1 MRAFIAS
8 SRGRGRRQTHRGTR
22 HFSSSRSSGDSPAPG
37 CRPAAE
43 PLPSTTDFRLVFSS
57 LKVGYVRID
66 RDYVVRDVNAVAL
79 EWLGVSREDVIDRP
93 FSRLSPRS
101 PMKMLRSVVEGTVY
115 IDTELMSYRRPDRHM
130 ALHIYPVED
139 GAILYFTDT
148 TEEKL
153 MQMRAARTQ
162 KLLQAS
168 LDALLAQ
175 VVVLDCTGTVIA
187 SNQAWRRFAVG
198 HGFLAANDTAP
209 LNYFRLY
216 QAPLVRRAEAKR
228 IGNALAALLEGR
240 RRSVRLVYA
249 LHAAGQMRWLH
260 LSAARFTV
268 GNEVFVVVASE
279 DVTAVKEAQHTLG
292 ESSERLMQLRDE
304 ERRRIAEELHDS
316 TAQHLVAIG
325 LNVMGLRQ
333 GKGLRASHTLL
344 QEIEDSLDEASREL
358 RSFTYLLHPPRLEQD
373 GLYLTLHRYL
383 EGFARRTGLKSR
395 LRLSPVVDDLTFAL
409 QITVF
414 RIVQEGLA
422 NVHRHASASRVSID
436 VRVIR
441 DQLHLIVSD
450 DGRGFKS
457 SNHAAASSNGVPRM
471 GVGIPGIKA
480 RLRQFGG
487 ELVVRSGPGGT
498 RLHGVMP
505 VHVAPPVDA
514 SDGLLSGGYI
524 ASASHSAAS
533 VLAIRSAHGSDVLHR
548 QDSPVSE
555 QGADIS

>member
-1 MRAFIAS
+1 L
-8 SRGRGRRQTHRGTR
+8 
-22 HFSSSRSSGDSPAPG
+22 GDLPAPG
-37 CRPAAE
+37 FRPAA
-43 PLPSTTDFRLVFSS
+43 PRLPSTTDFRLVFSS

-66 RDYVVRDVNAVAL
+66 RDYVVRDINAIAL
-79 EWLGVSREDVIDRP
+79 DWLGVSREDVIDRP
-93 FSRLSPRS
+93 FSHLSPRS

-115 IDTELMSYRRPDRHM
+115 IDTELVSYRRPDRHM

-153 MQMRAARTQ
+153 IQMRAARTQ
-162 KLLQAS
+162 MLLQAS

-216 QAPLVRRAEAKR
+216 DEPRVRRAEAKR

-249 LHAAGQMRWLH
+249 LQAAGQVCWLH

-268 GNEVFVVVASE
+268 ENEVFVVVASE
-279 DVTAVKEAQHTLG
+279 DVTAVKEAHHSLG
-292 ESSERLMQLRDE
+292 EASERLMELRDE

-316 TAQHLVAIG
+316 NAQHLVAIG
-325 LNVMGLRQ
+325 LNVMGLRSI
-333 GKGLRASHTLL
+333 KSTRASHTLL

-358 RSFTYLLHPPRLEQD
+358 RSFTYLLHPPRLEHD
-373 GLYLTLHRYL
+373 GLYLTLRRYV
-383 EGFARRTGLKSR
+383 EGFARRTGLKTR
-395 LRLSPVVDDLTFAL
+395 LRLSRVVDDLTFAL
-409 QITVF
+409 QITIF

-436 VRVIR
+436 VRVIGE
-441 DQLHLIVSD
+441 QLHLIVSD
-450 DGRGFKS
+450 DGRGFNS
-457 SNHAAASSNGVPRM
+457 GTHASASSNGPPRM
-471 GVGIPGIKA
+471 GVGIPGITA

-487 ELVVRSGPGGT
+487 ELVVRSGTGGT

-505 VHVAPPVDA
+505 VHVAPAAATPE
-514 SDGLLSGGYI
+514 GPLSGGYV
-524 ASASHSAAS
+524 ASGAPSVSS
-533 VLAIRSAHGSDVLHR
+533 VLALQSGPGSEVLHHR
-548 QDSPVSE
+548 DTPVSE

>member
-8 SRGRGRRQTHRGTR
+8 SRSRARRQSHRNSR
-22 HFSSSRSSGDSPAPG
+22 HFVSSPPSDDG
-37 CRPAAE
+37 RPAASGV
-43 PLPSTTDFRLVFSS
+43 PSTTDFRLIFSS
-57 LKVGYVRID
+57 LKIGYVRID
-66 RDYVVRDVNAVAL
+66 RDYLVRDVNATAL
-79 EWLGVSREDVIDRP
+79 EWLGVSRGEIIDRP
-93 FSRLSPRS
+93 FSHLSPRS
-101 PMKMLRSVVEGTVY
+101 PMKMLRSVIEGTVY
-115 IDTELMSYRRPDRHM
+115 IDTELMSYQRPDRQM
-130 ALHIYPVED
+130 ALHIYPVAD

-153 MQMRAARTQ
+153 IQMRAARAQ

-175 VVVLDCTGTVIA
+175 VVVLDCSGTIIA

-216 QAPLVRRAEAKR
+216 DEPCMRRTEARR
-228 IGNALAALLEGR
+228 ISNALTALLDGR
-240 RRSVRLVYA
+240 RRSVHLVYA
-249 LHAAGQMRWLH
+249 LQAAGQTRWLH

-268 GNEVFVVVASE
+268 ENEIFVVVASE
-279 DVTAVKEAQHTLG
+279 DVTAVKEAHHTLG
-292 ESSERLMQLRDE
+292 EASERLMELRDE

-325 LNVMGLRQ
+325 LNVMGLRRSERS
-333 GKGLRASHTLL
+333 RASHTLL
-344 QEIEDSLDEASREL
+344 QEIEGSLDEASREL
-358 RSFTYLLHPPRLEQD
+358 RSFTYLLHPPHLEQD
-373 GLYLTLHRYL
+373 GLCHTLHRYV
-383 EGFARRTGLKSR
+383 EGFARRTGLKAR

-409 QITVF
+409 QVTVF

-441 DQLHLIVSD
+441 DQIHLIVGD

-457 SNHAAASSNGVPRM
+457 STDASGGSIGPSRM

-487 ELVVRSGPGGT
+487 ELAVRSGLGGT

-505 VHVAPPVDA
+505 VSAAPGGAGEA
-514 SDGLLSGGYI
+514 SLSGGYI
-524 ASASHSAAS
+524 ATPSASS
-533 VLAIRSAHGSDVLHR
+533 VLAVRAGHGRDVLHHR
-548 QDSPVSE
+548 DISVSE

>member
-1 MRAFIAS
+1 M
-8 SRGRGRRQTHRGTR
+8 
-22 HFSSSRSSGDSPAPG
+22 
-37 CRPAAE
+37 
-43 PLPSTTDFRLVFSS
+43 
-57 LKVGYVRID
+57 
-66 RDYVVRDVNAVAL
+66 
-79 EWLGVSREDVIDRP
+79 
-93 FSRLSPRS
+93 
-101 PMKMLRSVVEGTVY
+101 
-115 IDTELMSYRRPDRHM
+115 
-130 ALHIYPVED
+130 
-139 GAILYFTDT
+139 
-148 TEEKL
+148 
-153 MQMRAARTQ
+153 
-162 KLLQAS
+162 LLQAS

-175 VVVLDCTGTVIA
+175 VVVLDCAGMVIA

-198 HGFLAANDTAP
+198 HGFLAANDAAP

-216 QAPLVRRAEAKR
+216 DEPRVRRAEAKR
-228 IGNALAALLEGR
+228 IGNALTALLDGR

-249 LHAAGQMRWLH
+249 LQAAGQVRWLH

-279 DVTAVKEAQHTLG
+279 DVTAVKEAHHTLG
-292 ESSERLMQLRDE
+292 EASERLMELRDE

-333 GKGLRASHTLL
+333 SKSARATHTLL
-344 QEIEDSLDEASREL
+344 REIEDSLDEASREL

-383 EGFARRTGLKSR
+383 EGFARRTGLRAR

-422 NVHRHASASRVSID
+422 NVHRHAAASRVSID

-441 DQLHLIVSD
+441 DQLHLVVSD

-457 SNHAAASSNGVPRM
+457 GGHAAASRNGAPRM

-498 RLHGVMP
+498 RLHGMMP
-505 VHVAPPVDA
+505 VHVAPPAGA
-514 SDGLLSGGYI
+514 SEASLSGGYM
-524 ASASHSAAS
+524 ASGTPTVPS
-533 VLAIRSAHGSDVLHR
+533 VLAIRSAHASDVLHHR
-548 QDSPVSE
+548 DTPVSE

>member
-8 SRGRGRRQTHRGTR
+8 SRGRGRRQPHRGTR
-22 HFSSSRSSGDSPAPG
+22 HFSSSRSSGDGPAPG
-37 CRPAAE
+37 CRPAAA

-292 ESSERLMQLRDE
+292 ESSERRMQLRDE

-325 LNVMGLRQ
+325 LNV
-333 GKGLRASHTLL
+333 
-344 QEIEDSLDEASREL
+344 
-358 RSFTYLLHPPRLEQD
+358 
-373 GLYLTLHRYL
+373 
-383 EGFARRTGLKSR
+383 
-395 LRLSPVVDDLTFAL
+395 
-409 QITVF
+409 
-414 RIVQEGLA
+414 
-422 NVHRHASASRVSID
+422 
-436 VRVIR
+436 
-441 DQLHLIVSD
+441 
-450 DGRGFKS
+450 
-457 SNHAAASSNGVPRM
+457 
-471 GVGIPGIKA
+471 
-480 RLRQFGG
+480 
-487 ELVVRSGPGGT
+487 
-498 RLHGVMP
+498 
-505 VHVAPPVDA
+505 
-514 SDGLLSGGYI
+514 
-524 ASASHSAAS
+524 
-533 VLAIRSAHGSDVLHR
+533 
-548 QDSPVSE
+548 
-555 QGADIS
+555 

>member
-1 MRAFIAS
+1 
-8 SRGRGRRQTHRGTR
+8 
-22 HFSSSRSSGDSPAPG
+22 
-37 CRPAAE
+37 
-43 PLPSTTDFRLVFSS
+43 
-57 LKVGYVRID
+57 
-66 RDYVVRDVNAVAL
+66 
-79 EWLGVSREDVIDRP
+79 
-93 FSRLSPRS
+93 
-101 PMKMLRSVVEGTVY
+101 MLRSVIEGTVY
-115 IDTELMSYRRPDRHM
+115 IDTELTSYRRPDRHM

-162 KLLQAS
+162 MLLQAS

-175 VVVLDCTGTVIA
+175 VVVLDCSGTVIA

-216 QAPLVRRAEAKR
+216 DEPCVRRAEARR
-228 IGNALAALLEGR
+228 IGSALTALLDGR

-249 LHAAGQMRWLH
+249 LQAAGQTRWLH

-268 GNEVFVVVASE
+268 ENEVFVVVASE
-279 DVTAVKEAQHTLG
+279 DVTAVKEAHHTLG
-292 ESSERLMQLRDE
+292 EASERLMELRDE

-325 LNVMGLRQ
+325 LNVMGLRRSERS
-333 GKGLRASHTLL
+333 RASHTLL
-344 QEIEDSLDEASREL
+344 QEIEESLDEASREL

-373 GLYLTLHRYL
+373 GLCLTLHRYV
-383 EGFARRTGLKSR
+383 EGFARRAGLKAR
-395 LRLSPVVDDLTFAL
+395 LRLSSVVDDLTFAL
-409 QITVF
+409 QITIF

-441 DQLHLIVSD
+441 EQLHLIVSD

-457 SNHAAASSNGVPRM
+457 GIHATAGGNNPPRM

-487 ELVVRSGPGGT
+487 ELAMRSGPGGT

-505 VHVAPPVDA
+505 LHVAPA
-514 SDGLLSGGYI
+514 AGAAEAALSGGYI
-524 ASASHSAAS
+524 GAGLPASL
-533 VLAIRSAHGSDVLHR
+533 LAIRSGHGSDVLHHR
-548 QDSPVSE
+548 DTPASD
-555 QGADIS
+555 QGTDLP

>member
-8 SRGRGRRQTHRGTR
+8 SRGRGRRQPHRGQRPFT
-22 HFSSSRSSGDSPAPG
+22 SSRPCSDGPAAG
-37 CRPAAE
+37 HRPSAE
-43 PLPSTTDFRLVFSS
+43 PLPSSTDFRLVFSS

-79 EWLGVSREDVIDRP
+79 EWLGVSRDDVIDRP
-93 FSRLSPRS
+93 FSHLSPRS

-130 ALHIYPVED
+130 ALHIYPVDD

-162 KLLQAS
+162 MLLQAS

-175 VVVLDCTGTVIA
+175 VVVLDCAGTVIA

-198 HGFLAANDTAP
+198 QGFLAANDAAP
-209 LNYFRLY
+209 LNYFRLFEE
-216 QAPLVRRAEAKR
+216 PRVRRAEAKR
-228 IGNALAALLEGR
+228 IGKALSALLDGQ
-240 RRSVRLVYA
+240 RRSMRLVHA
-249 LHAAGQMRWLH
+249 LPAAGQIRWLH
-260 LSAARFTV
+260 LSAARFMV
-268 GNEVFVVVASE
+268 ENEVFVVVASE
-279 DVTAVKEAQHTLG
+279 DVTAVKEAHHTLG
-292 ESSERLMQLRDE
+292 EASERLMELRDE

-333 GKGLRASHTLL
+333 NKSTRTSHALLR
-344 QEIEDSLDEASREL
+344 EIEDSLDEASREL
-358 RSFTYLLHPPRLEQD
+358 RSFTYLLHPPRLDED
-373 GLYLTLHRYL
+373 GLCLTLHRYV
-383 EGFARRTGLKSR
+383 EGFARRAGLKAR

-409 QITVF
+409 QVTVF

-422 NVHRHASASRVSID
+422 NVHRHARASCVSID

-441 DQLHLIVSD
+441 EQLHLIVSD
-450 DGRGFKS
+450 DGRGFKPGP
-457 SNHAAASSNGVPRM
+457 HASAGGNGPPRL
-471 GVGIPGIKA
+471 GVGIPGITA

-487 ELVVRSGPGGT
+487 NLGLRSGPGGT

-505 VHVAPPVDA
+505 VHVAPVAPEPP
-514 SDGLLSGGYI
+514 LSGGY
-524 ASASHSAAS
+524 AAAGSSA
-533 VLAIRSAHGSDVLHR
+533 LALRSTHGADVLHHR
-548 QDSPVSE
+548 ETPVSE
-555 QGADIS
+555 HGADIS